1 MHTYFRSYRIKWMIS
16 QDTYV
21 SLSLVM
27 EAEALVSSAF
37 SVEQSRWPY
46 TLHTANPRP
55 SYPTDNA
62 YPSLVH
68 EIVFT
73 SPYDSLLGDAAVGD
87 HCLGDESSILCEK
100 VGVEV

>member
-1 MHTYFRSYRIKWMIS
+1 MDTYYRSHRVKWIIS

-21 SLSLVM
+21 FLSLTM
-27 EAEALVSSAF
+27 TAEVLVSSAF

-46 TLHTANPRP
+46 TLQTANPRP

-73 SPYDSLLGDAAVGD
+73 SP
-87 HCLGDESSILCEK
+87 
-100 VGVEV
+100 